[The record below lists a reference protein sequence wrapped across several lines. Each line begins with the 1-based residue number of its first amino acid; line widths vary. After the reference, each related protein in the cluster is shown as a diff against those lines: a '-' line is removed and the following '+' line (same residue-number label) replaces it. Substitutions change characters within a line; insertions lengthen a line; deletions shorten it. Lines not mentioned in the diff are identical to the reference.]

1 MMTMKRLVRVKRD
14 AIAACMTCPLCKKFL
29 KEATAISLCLHTFCR
44 KCIYDKITDEE
55 LENCPVCNIDLG
67 IVPLEKMRP
76 DNILQDLRNKIFP
89 FKKRK
94 EKAPVSVSSV
104 LLPARRKERSLS
116 SLVVSTPRVCTQ
128 STMTGR
134 RTKPARKA
142 SGLQGSSLSIEKF
155 IKKEEELLEDHQDN
169 LCSPDTSNKSAKN
182 GGQSL
187 SPCKNSQ
194 SICNREPQ
202 NGAEPQE
209 AKWDLW
215 KTLNYL
221 AEAASRSK
229 PFKSNV
235 QASDAKLESMKMTDS
250 DAKVLKAKI
259 KEKKRKA
266 KVEEEKISTDHASS
280 DTSKPNKLRRVRQKK
295 EPVFGESRISPQAV
309 LDATDRNLLWNDSI
323 WFSLAASEN
332 QEGDAPLPQIPSNY
346 VRIKNGSIP
355 VSFIQK
361 LLMKKLGLKSEDE
374 VEIKCMGHP
383 VLPSLQVQNL
393 VDLWGVDTASL
404 GHRISATI
412 GSSGKDFVMILTYG
426 RKVLHP

>member
-1 MMTMKRLVRVKRD
+1 MTMKRLVRVKRD
-14 AIAACMTCPLCKKFL
+14 AIAACMTCPLCNKFL

-76 DNILQDLRNKIFP
+76 DNSLQDLRNKIFP
-89 FKKRK
+89 FNKRK
-94 EKAPVSVSSV
+94 QKAPVAIPSV

-116 SLVVSTPRVCTQ
+116 SLVVNTPRVSTQ

-134 RTKPARKA
+134 RTKPTRKA
-142 SGLQGSSLSIEKF
+142 LGLQGSGFSVEKL
-155 IKKEEELLEDHQDN
+155 IKKEEELLEDRQDSS
-169 LCSPDTSNKSAKN
+169 CSPDTSNKSAKSA
-182 GGQSL
+182 GQSL

-194 SICNREPQ
+194 SICNRGLQ
-202 NGAEPQE
+202 NGAETQE

-229 PFKSNV
+229 SFKSNV
-235 QASDAKLESMKMTDS
+235 QSSNAKPESVKVNDS
-250 DAKVLKAKI
+250 DNKVLKGKH
-259 KEKKRKA
+259 EENKRKA
-266 KVEEEKISTDHASS
+266 KVEDEKISTDHVSP
-280 DTSKPNKLRRVRQKK
+280 DTAKPNKLRRVRPKK

-309 LDATDRNLLWNDSI
+309 LDANDSNLLWNDSI

-332 QEGDAPLPQIPSNY
+332 QEGDAPLPQIPSSY
-346 VRIKNGSIP
+346 VRIKDGSIP

-393 VDLWGVDTASL
+393 VELWLDTAST
-404 GHRISATI
+404 GHRIPATI

-426 RKVLHP
+426 RKVQQP

>member
-1 MMTMKRLVRVKRD
+1 MTMKRLARVKRD
-14 AIAACMTCPLCKKFL
+14 AIAACMTCPLCNKFL

-76 DNILQDLRNKIFP
+76 DNSLQDLRNKIFP
-89 FKKRK
+89 FNKRK
-94 EKAPVSVSSV
+94 QKAPVAIPSV

-116 SLVVSTPRVCTQ
+116 SLVVSTPRVSTQ

-134 RTKPARKA
+134 RTKPTRKA
-142 SGLQGSSLSIEKF
+142 LGLQGSGFSVEKL
-155 IKKEEELLEDHQDN
+155 IKKEEELLEDRQDSS
-169 LCSPDTSNKSAKN
+169 CSPDTSNKSAKSA
-182 GGQSL
+182 GQSL

-194 SICNREPQ
+194 SICNRGLQ
-202 NGAEPQE
+202 NGAETQE

-229 PFKSNV
+229 SFKSNV
-235 QASDAKLESMKMTDS
+235 QSSNAKPESVKVNDS
-250 DAKVLKAKI
+250 DNKVLKSKL
-259 KEKKRKA
+259 EENKRKA
-266 KVEEEKISTDHASS
+266 KVEDEKISTDHVSP
-280 DTSKPNKLRRVRQKK
+280 DTAKPNKLRRVRPKK

-309 LDATDRNLLWNDSI
+309 LDANDSNLLWNDSI

-332 QEGDAPLPQIPSNY
+332 QEGDAPLPQIPSSY
-346 VRIKNGSIP
+346 VRIKDGSIP

-393 VDLWGVDTASL
+393 VELWLDTAST
-404 GHRISATI
+404 GHRIPATI

-426 RKVLHP
+426 RKVQQP

>member
-1 MMTMKRLVRVKRD
+1 MTMKRLVRVKRD
-14 AIAACMTCPLCKKFL
+14 AIAACMTCPLCNKFL

-76 DNILQDLRNKIFP
+76 DNSLQDLRNKIFP
-89 FKKRK
+89 FNKRK
-94 EKAPVSVSSV
+94 QKAAVAIPSV

-116 SLVVSTPRVCTQ
+116 SLVVSTPRVSTQ

-134 RTKPARKA
+134 RTKPTRKA
-142 SGLQGSSLSIEKF
+142 LGLQGSGFSVEKL
-155 IKKEEELLEDHQDN
+155 IKKEEELLEDRQDSS
-169 LCSPDTSNKSAKN
+169 CSPDTSNKSAKSA
-182 GGQSL
+182 GQSL

-194 SICNREPQ
+194 SICNRGLQ
-202 NGAEPQE
+202 NGAETQE

-229 PFKSNV
+229 SFKSNV
-235 QASDAKLESMKMTDS
+235 QASNAKPESVKVNDTDT
-250 DAKVLKAKI
+250 KVLKAKI
-259 KEKKRKA
+259 KENKRKA
-266 KVEEEKISTDHASS
+266 KVADEKISTDHVSP
-280 DTSKPNKLRRVRQKK
+280 DTAKPNKLRRVRPKK
-295 EPVFGESRISPQAV
+295 EHAFGESRISPQAV
-309 LDATDRNLLWNDSI
+309 LDANDSNLLWNDSI

-332 QEGDAPLPQIPSNY
+332 QEGDAPLPQIPSSY
-346 VRIKNGSIP
+346 VRIKDGSIP

-393 VDLWGVDTASL
+393 VELWLDTAST
-404 GHRISATI
+404 GHRIPATI

-426 RKVLHP
+426 RKVQQPSS

>member
-1 MMTMKRLVRVKRD
+1 MAMKRLVRVKRD
-14 AIAACMTCPLCKKFL
+14 AVRPCMTCPLCHNFL
-29 KEATAISLCLHTFCR
+29 KEATTISLCLHT

-55 LENCPVCNIDLG
+55 LENCPVCNVDLG

-76 DNILQDLRNKIFP
+76 DNSLQDLRNKIFP
-89 FKKRK
+89 SNKRK
-94 EKAPVSVSSV
+94 EKAPVTVPSV

-116 SLVVSTPRVCTQ
+116 SLVVSTPRVSTQ
-128 STMTGR
+128 STMTGK

-142 SGLQGSSLSIEKF
+142 SGQGPSFSVEKL
-155 IKKEEELLEDHQDN
+155 IKKEEELLEDRQDSS
-169 LCSPDTSNKSAKN
+169 CSPDTSNKCAKN
-182 GGQSL
+182 AGQSL

-194 SICNREPQ
+194 SICNRGPQ

-229 PFKSNV
+229 SNM
-235 QASDAKLESMKMTDS
+235 QASDAKLESMKVTDS
-250 DAKVLKAKI
+250 GTKVLKAKI
-259 KEKKRKA
+259 KENKRKA
-266 KVEEEKISTDHASS
+266 KVEDEKISTDNVTS
-280 DTSKPNKLRRVRQKK
+280 DTAKPIKLRRVRPKK

-309 LDATDRNLLWNDSI
+309 LDATGSNLLWNDSI

-332 QEGDAPLPQIPSNY
+332 QEGDAPLPQIPSSY
-346 VRIKNGSIP
+346 VRIKDGSIP
-355 VSFIQK
+355 VLFIQK
-361 LLMKKLGLKSEDE
+361 LLTKKLGLKSEDE

-383 VLPSLQVQNL
+383 VLPSLQIQNL
-393 VDLWGVDTASL
+393 VELWLDAST
-404 GHRISATI
+404 GHRIPATI

-426 RKVLHP
+426 RKVLQP

>member
-1 MMTMKRLVRVKRD
+1 MTMKRLVRVKRD
-14 AIAACMTCPLCKKFL
+14 AVAACMTCPLCNNFL

-76 DNILQDLRNKIFP
+76 DNSLQDLRNKIFP
-89 FKKRK
+89 LNKRK
-94 EKAPVSVSSV
+94 DKEPVAVPSV

-116 SLVVSTPRVCTQ
+116 SLVVSTPRVSTQ
-128 STMTGR
+128 LTMTGR
-134 RTKPARKA
+134 RTKPTRKA
-142 SGLQGSSLSIEKF
+142 SGLPGSSFSIEKV
-155 IKKEEELLEDHQDN
+155 IKKEAELLDDRQDSS
-169 LCSPDTSNKSAKN
+169 CSPDTSNKSAKN
-182 GGQSL
+182 VGQSL
-187 SPCKNSQ
+187 SPSKNSQ
-194 SICNREPQ
+194 SISNRGPQ

-229 PFKSNV
+229 SFKSNA
-235 QASDAKLESMKMTDS
+235 QASDANLESMKVTDS
-250 DAKVLKAKI
+250 DSKVLKAKI
-259 KEKKRKA
+259 KENKRKA
-266 KVEEEKISTDHASS
+266 KVDDEKISTDHVSS
-280 DTSKPNKLRRVRQKK
+280 DTAKPHKLRRVRPKK

-309 LDATDRNLLWNDSI
+309 LDATGNNLLWNNSI

-332 QEGDAPLPQIPSNY
+332 QEGDAPLPQIPSSY
-346 VRIKNGSIP
+346 VRIKDGGIP

-393 VDLWGVDTASL
+393 VELWLDTAST
-404 GHRISATI
+404 GHRIPATI

-426 RKVLHP
+426 RKVSQP